1 MTVNAVNVKNRD
13 AHMADVPYN
22 PRSAMFKQNG
32 IVDVVS
38 LQQPNPVIDGSY
50 DTNYQVTVKHI
61 PAGDQYEMYNVSDN
75 PMELDEPA
83 R

>member
-13 AHMADVPYN
+13 AHMVDAPYN

-32 IVDVVS
+32 VVDVVS

-61 PAGDQYEMYNVSDN
+61 PAGDQYEMYKCQRQSDGT
-75 PMELDEPA
+75 DEPA

>member
-32 IVDVVS
+32 VVDVVS

-61 PAGDQYEMYNVSDN
+61 PAAISTKCIMSATIRWN
-75 PMELDEPA
+75 
-83 R
+83 